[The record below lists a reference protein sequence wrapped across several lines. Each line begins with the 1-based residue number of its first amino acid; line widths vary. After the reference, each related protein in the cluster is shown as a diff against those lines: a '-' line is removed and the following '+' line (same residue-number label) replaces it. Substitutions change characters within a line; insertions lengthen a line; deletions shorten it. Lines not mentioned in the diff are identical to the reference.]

1 MANTNEKMNGSGR
14 KTSRIPGFYKLTTA
28 ERAERVAAFADLDS
42 AEANLLLSG
51 GLPTEQAD
59 AMIENCIGTHALPLG
74 IACNFTINGRDYL
87 IPMAVEEP
95 SVLAAVSHAAKLI
108 RAGGGFTTEAS
119 DPVMIGQIQLLDIPD
134 MDAAIAALEANRD
147 MLMDE
152 ADSVSQSIVRRGGGS
167 RDIEI
172 RPFPHTPVGP
182 MLIVHL
188 LYDTRDAMGANAIN
202 TAVEHIAPLV
212 AELTGGRTN
221 LRILSNLTDRRTA
234 TARCTVPAHVLACSG
249 MDGATVARRIEE
261 ANAFAVV
268 DPYRA
273 ATHNKGIM
281 NGIDAVVIATG
292 NDWRAV
298 EAGAHAYAAR
308 SGSYASMTDWHV
320 DEHGDLVGE
329 ITIPMAV
336 GTVGGATKVHPTAQT
351 AMKILDVASAEELA
365 QIMVAVGL
373 AQNLAAIKALATT
386 GIQSGHMKLHARQ
399 VALAAGAAN
408 GMVQRVADQLVAEG
422 NIRVVRA
429 REIVAEI
436 AIEQQLILA

>member
-1 MANTNEKMNGSGR
+1 MTQFTNGNVNGHR
-14 KTSRIPGFYKLTTA
+14 KSSRIPGFYRKSL
-28 ERAERVAAFADLDS
+28 EERVGYIADFADLNS
-42 AEANLLLSG
+42 AEADILLNT
-51 GLPTEQAD
+51 GLQSEQAD
-59 AMIENCIGTHALPLG
+59 SMIENAIGTLALPLG
-74 IACNFTINGRDYL
+74 IACNFKINGRDYL

-108 RAGGGFTTEAS
+108 RAGGGFRTESS
-119 DPVMIGQIQLLDIPD
+119 DPVMIGQIQLLDVPD
-134 MDAAIAALEANRD
+134 MHAAIAALEANRT

-172 RPFPHTPVGP
+172 RPFPDTPVGP
-182 MLIVHL
+182 MLVVHL

-202 TAVEHIAPLV
+202 TAVEHIAPVV

-221 LRILSNLTDRRTA
+221 LRILSNLTDQRTA
-234 TARCTVPAHVLACSG
+234 TARCIVPASELDCSG
-249 MDGATVARRIEE
+249 MDGTTVAKRIEE
-261 ANAFAVV
+261 ANAFAIV

-281 NGIDAVVIATG
+281 NGIDSVVIATG

-308 SGSYASMTDWHV
+308 NGSYSSMTDWHV
-320 DEHGDLVGE
+320 NEDGDLVGE
-329 ITIPMAV
+329 ITLPMAV
-336 GTVGGATKVHPTAQT
+336 GTVGGATKVHPTAQVV
-351 AMKILDVASAEELA
+351 MKILDVDSAEELA

-399 VALAAGAAN
+399 VALAAGADN
-408 GMVQRVADQLVAEG
+408 GMVQRIADQLVAEG
-422 NIRVVRA
+422 NVRVVRA
-429 REIVAEI
+429 REILAEL
-436 AIEQQLILA
+436 ELETELIPA